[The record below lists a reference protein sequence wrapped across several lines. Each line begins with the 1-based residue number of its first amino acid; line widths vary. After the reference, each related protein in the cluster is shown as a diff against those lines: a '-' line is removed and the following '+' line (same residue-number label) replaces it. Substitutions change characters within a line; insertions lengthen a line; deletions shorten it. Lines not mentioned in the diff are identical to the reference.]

1 MILLV
6 PAFVFGSV
14 PWSHRALLAG
24 AMVLPVHTALG
35 LGLILLRRRP
45 RAVRPVIGTEANALL
60 EVLAAL
66 QAGRTLRTALAGM
79 SDEIDRLVAVG
90 ASTGALAS
98 AVERALPVQG
108 QVAAAAVR
116 LLDHAGGPASP
127 VVSELAAQ
135 SAETARVRRELRA
148 AVAAPVLQGV
158 IVGGAPLV
166 ALVLMIVSGSFGETF
181 AKSPAHAITVS
192 AGAAMTV
199 VGVGWVL
206 AIVRRSMP

>member
-6 PAFVFGSV
+6 PALVIGSV
-14 PWSHRALLAG
+14 PWSHRAVLAG
-24 AMVLPVHTALG
+24 AMVFPVPTALG
-35 LGLILLRRRP
+35 LGLLLLRRRP
-45 RAVRPVIGTEANALL
+45 RVVRPVIGAEATALL

-66 QAGRTLRTALAGM
+66 QAGRTLRAALAGM
-79 SDEIDRLVAVG
+79 SDEIDRLLTVG
-90 ASTGALAS
+90 ASTEAIAA
-98 AVERALPVQG
+98 AVERALPEQG

-116 LLDHAGGPASP
+116 LLDHGGGPASP
-127 VVSELAAQ
+127 VVAELAAQ
-135 SAETARVRRELRA
+135 ASETARVRRELRA

-158 IVGGAPLV
+158 IVGGAPLA
-166 ALVLMIVSGSFGETF
+166 ALVLMIVSGTFGDTF

-199 VGVGWVL
+199 VGVFWVM

>member
-6 PAFVFGSV
+6 PALVIGSV
-14 PWSHRALLAG
+14 PWSHRAVLAG
-24 AMVLPVHTALG
+24 AMVFPVPTALG
-35 LGLILLRRRP
+35 LGLLLLRRRP
-45 RAVRPVIGTEANALL
+45 RVVRPVIGAEATALL

-66 QAGRTLRTALAGM
+66 QAGRTLRAALAGM
-79 SDEIDRLVAVG
+79 SDEIDRLLTVG
-90 ASTGALAS
+90 ASTEAIAA
-98 AVERALPVQG
+98 AVERALPEQG

-116 LLDHAGGPASP
+116 LLDHGGGPASP
-127 VVSELAAQ
+127 VVAELAAQ
-135 SAETARVRRELRA
+135 ASETARVRRELRA

-166 ALVLMIVSGSFGETF
+166 ALVLMIVSGTFGDTF

-199 VGVGWVL
+199 VGVFWVL
-206 AIVRRSMP
+206 AIVRRSVP

>member
-1 MILLV
+1 MILLF
-6 PAFVFGSV
+6 PALLFGSV
-14 PWSHRALLAG
+14 PWSHRAVLAG
-24 AMVLPVHTALG
+24 ALVFPIPTALG
-35 LGLILLRRRP
+35 IGLFLLRHRRP
-45 RAVRPVIGTEANALL
+45 SGRPVIGPEATALL

-79 SDEIDRLVAVG
+79 SDEIDRLVTVG
-90 ASTGALAS
+90 ASTEALAS
-98 AVERALPVQG
+98 AVERALPDQG

-135 SAETARVRRELRA
+135 ATETARVRRELRA

-158 IVGGAPLV
+158 IVGGAPLA
-166 ALVLMIVSGSFGETF
+166 ALSLMIVTGSFGQTF
-181 AKSPAHAITVS
+181 ARSPAHAITVS

-199 VGVGWVL
+199 VGVVWVL

>member
-1 MILLV
+1 MILLF
-6 PAFVFGSV
+6 PALVVGRV
-14 PWSHRALLAG
+14 PWSHRAILAG
-24 AMVLPVHTALG
+24 AMVLPVPTALG
-35 LGLILLRRRP
+35 LGLFLLRRRP
-45 RAVRPVIGTEANALL
+45 RVVRPVIGAEAMALL

-66 QAGRTLRTALAGM
+66 QAGRTLRTALSGM
-79 SDEIDRLVAVG
+79 SGEVDRLVTVG
-90 ASTGALAS
+90 ASTQALAS
-98 AVERALPVQG
+98 AVERALPDHG

-135 SAETARVRRELRA
+135 ASETARVRRELRA

-166 ALVLMIVSGSFGETF
+166 ALVLMIVSGNFGLTF

-192 AGAAMTV
+192 AGALMTV
-199 VGVGWVL
+199 VGVSWVL